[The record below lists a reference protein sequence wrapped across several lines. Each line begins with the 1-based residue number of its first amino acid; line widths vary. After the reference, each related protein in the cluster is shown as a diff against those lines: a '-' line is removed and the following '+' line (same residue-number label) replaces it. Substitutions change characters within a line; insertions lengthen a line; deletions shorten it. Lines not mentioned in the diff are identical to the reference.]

1 VPWEKEN
8 MSDQSSVIVDRAD
21 NSETSVRHPRPSGRI
36 ASLDLVRGVA
46 MILMAI
52 DHVRVYSGIPAWG
65 TTFGVFFTRWVTN
78 FSAPTFVFLA
88 GTSVYLYARKLQTR
102 GALLK
107 FLLIRGAWLILV
119 ELTFLRLCWTF
130 NFDYEHYILAGVIW
144 MIGWSMIILA
154 AVIRLPTRVVGIL
167 GIAVVALHNVTDLF
181 RTQLGRA
188 FGSAGP
194 NWLLKLLYFGGEIKL
209 GGSGPPLMILYVL
222 VPWVGLMFAGY
233 GFGRVL
239 DLPKDRQQTIFIRL
253 GLVLTALFVLLRAL
267 NMYGDPWP
275 WGAKHTLFEF
285 LSTSK
290 YPASLEFILMTIGPM
305 FVLWYFAE
313 QWNGRLA
320 SIVETFGRVP
330 FFFYLLHIPLIHFA
344 ACVVSI
350 FREGHIDPWLFANHP
365 VAPGPA
371 PDGYRWSLS
380 LLYLVYGLCLF
391 VLYFACLW
399 FVRVKQENKAVWLSY
414 L

>member
-1 VPWEKEN
+1 MEN
-8 MSDQSSVIVDRAD
+8 MSDQSSVIADRVD
-21 NSETSVRHPRPSGRI
+21 NSEMIVRNSRPNGRI

-65 TTFGVFFTRWVTN
+65 TTFGVFFTRWITN

-88 GTSVYLYARKLQTR
+88 GTSAYLYGSKLQTR
-102 GALLK
+102 GALSK
-107 FLLIRGAWLILV
+107 FLLARGASLMLL
-119 ELTFLRLCWTF
+119 ELTFLRLSWTF
-130 NFDYEHYILAGVIW
+130 NFDYKHYILAGAIW

-154 AVIRLPTRVVGIL
+154 TVIRLPTRVVGIV

-181 RTQLGRA
+181 RTQLERS
-188 FGSAGP
+188 FGGAGS

-209 GGSGPPLMILYVL
+209 GSSGPPLMILYVL
-222 VPWVGLMFAGY
+222 VPWVGLLFAGY
-233 GFGRVL
+233 GLGRVL
-239 DLPKDRQQTIFIRL
+239 DLPKHRQRTIFIRL

-267 NMYGDPWP
+267 NVHGDPWP
-275 WGAKHTLFEF
+275 FGPKHTVSGF

-305 FVLWYFAE
+305 FVLWFFAE
-313 QWNGRLA
+313 RWSGRLA

-330 FFFYLLHIPLIHFA
+330 FFFCLLHIPLIHFA
-344 ACVVSI
+344 ACVASI
-350 FREGHIDPWLFANHP
+350 CREGHVDPWLFANHP
-365 VAPGPA
+365 VAPGPP
-371 PDGYRWSLS
+371 PDGYRSSLS
-380 LLYLVYGLCLF
+380 LLYLVYGLCMF
-391 VLYFACLW
+391 MLYFACLW
-399 FVRVKQENKAVWLSY
+399 FMRVKQENKAVWLSY

>member
-1 VPWEKEN
+1 VPWEMEN
-8 MSDQSSVIVDRAD
+8 MCDQSSVIADWVD
-21 NSETSVRHPRPSGRI
+21 NSERRNGRI

-65 TTFGVFFTRWVTN
+65 TTFGVFFTRWITN

-88 GTSVYLYARKLQTR
+88 GTSAYLYGRKLQTR
-102 GALLK
+102 GALSK
-107 FLLIRGAWLILV
+107 FLLARGAWLILV
-119 ELTFLRLCWTF
+119 ELTFLRLSWTF
-130 NFDYEHYILAGVIW
+130 NFDYKHYILAGVIW

-154 AVIRLPTRVVGIL
+154 TMIRLPTRVVGIA
-167 GIAVVALHNVTDLF
+167 GIAVVALHNVTPLF
-181 RTQLGRA
+181 RTQLERA
-188 FGSAGP
+188 FGTAAP

-239 DLPKDRQQTIFIRL
+239 DLPKHQQRTIFIRL

-267 NMYGDPWP
+267 NVYGDPWP
-275 WGAKHTLFEF
+275 WGPKHTLSGF

-305 FVLWYFAE
+305 FVLWLFAE
-313 QWNGRLA
+313 RWSGRPAL
-320 SIVETFGRVP
+320 IVETFGRVP

-344 ACVVSI
+344 ACVVSVC
-350 FREGHIDPWLFANHP
+350 REGHVDPWLFANHP
-365 VAPGPA
+365 VAPGPP

-380 LLYLVYGLCLF
+380 LLYLVYGLCMF
-391 VLYFACLW
+391 MLYFACLW
-399 FVRVKQENKAVWLSY
+399 FMRVKQENKAVWLSY

>member
-1 VPWEKEN
+1 MTCRIFDRVWFSRPLFLP
-8 MSDQSSVIVDRAD
+8 SS
-21 NSETSVRHPRPSGRI
+21 
-36 ASLDLVRGVA
+36 
-46 MILMAI
+46 
-52 DHVRVYSGIPAWG
+52 W
-65 TTFGVFFTRWVTN
+65 
-78 FSAPTFVFLA
+78 
-88 GTSVYLYARKLQTR
+88 
-102 GALLK
+102 
-107 FLLIRGAWLILV
+107 
-119 ELTFLRLCWTF
+119 ELTLLRLCWTF

-181 RTQLGRA
+181 RTQLGRT

-194 NWLLKLLYFGGEIKL
+194 DWLLKLLYFGGEIKL

-222 VPWVGLMFAGY
+222 VPWVELMFAGY

-275 WGAKHTLFEF
+275 WGAKHTLFGF

-330 FFFYLLHIPLIHFA
+330 FFFFLLHIPLIHFA

-371 PDGYRWSLS
+371 PEGYRWSLS

-391 VLYFACLW
+391 VLYFACLR
-399 FVRVKQENKAVWLSY
+399 FVRVKQENKTVWLSY

>member
-1 VPWEKEN
+1 
-8 MSDQSSVIVDRAD
+8 
-21 NSETSVRHPRPSGRI
+21 
-36 ASLDLVRGVA
+36 
-46 MILMAI
+46 MAI

-65 TTFGVFFTRWVTN
+65 TAFGVFFTRWVTN

-88 GTSVYLYARKLQTR
+88 GTSAYLFARELQER
-102 GALLK
+102 GALSK

-119 ELTFLRLCWTF
+119 ELTFLRLSWTF
-130 NFDYEHYILAGVIW
+130 NFDYKHYILAGVLW

-154 AVIRLPTRVVGIL
+154 TAIRLSARVIGTA
-167 GIAVVALHNVTDLF
+167 GIAIVALHNLTDLF
-181 RTQLGRA
+181 RTQLGHA

-194 NWLLKLLYFGGEIKL
+194 NWLLKLLYFGGEVKL
-209 GGSGPPLMILYVL
+209 GGSGPPLLILYVL

-233 GFGRVL
+233 AFGRVL
-239 DLPKDRQQTIFIRL
+239 DLTKDRRQRIFIRL
-253 GLVLTALFVLLRAL
+253 GLVLTVLFILLRAL
-267 NMYGDPWP
+267 GVYGDPWP
-275 WGAKHTLFEF
+275 WDAKHTLIGF
-285 LSTSK
+285 LSTTK
-290 YPASLEFILMTIGPM
+290 YPASLEFTLMTIGPM
-305 FVLWYFAE
+305 FVLWYFSE
-313 QWNGRLA
+313 RWKGRLA

-344 ACVVSI
+344 ACIVSI

-365 VAPGPA
+365 YAPGPA
-371 PDGYRWSLS
+371 PGGYRWSLS

-399 FVRVKQENKAVWLSY
+399 FARVKQKNKSVWLTY